1 MKKIGYIMLVL
12 LFMFVAG
19 CGNQQEAAPNSEEKT
34 NSNTEET
41 KEKAEKEEA
50 KEVQTLRM
58 ASWSKPIVEQSNL
71 YLAEKKGMFAE
82 AGIDFEYVPG
92 AGGGDAVKNI
102 IAGNADVAFANI
114 EAVLLAAEK
123 GEKLKVI
130 YNVYPHN
137 VFNVVSLK
145 ENEIKSIE
153 DLKGKDVGVYSF
165 TSGTYQNLK
174 VLLYSAGMTEADVN
188 VIETG
193 VLNFG
198 PLMNNQVV
206 ATAATDTGLY
216 DATQKGLGEVN
227 VLEVK
232 NVLNTPSDVFVVTE
246 KMFNEKRDLLVDFL
260 QVYRDSVKY
269 TMEHPEEAAAAAV
282 DTAIDGQNV
291 DRNIE
296 IIKIR
301 NATSINDEMK
311 EKGLGWLDTQ
321 LLLNVEKT
329 YVEMGLLKDKV
340 GVDTMVTNELVEEL
354 K

>member
-1 MKKIGYIMLVL
+1 VNKPFFMLFLIMIVL
-12 LFMFVAG
+12 LMGG
-19 CGNQQEAAPNSEEKT
+19 CGNNESTRVNEKESAT
-34 NSNTEET
+34 ET
-41 KEKAEKEEA
+41 KQQP
-50 KEVQTLRM
+50 QTEQIKM

-71 YLAEKKGMFAE
+71 YLAEEKGWFKD

-102 IAGNADVAFANI
+102 IAKNADIAFANV
-114 EAVLLAAEK
+114 EAVLLAVEK
-123 GEKLKVI
+123 GAKLKVI
-130 YNVYPHN
+130 YNIYPQN

-145 ENEIKSIE
+145 GSGIE
-153 DLKGKDVGVYSF
+153 TVGGLKGKDIGVYSF

-174 VLLYSAGMTEADVN
+174 VLLSSAGMTEEDVN

-216 DATQKGLGEVN
+216 DAKQKGLGEVH
-227 VLEVK
+227 VFEVK
-232 NVLNTPSDVFVVTE
+232 DILNTPSDVFVVTE
-246 KMFNEKRDLLVDFL
+246 ETFNEKREALQKFL

-269 TMEHPEEAAAAAV
+269 MMEHPEEAAKAAV
-282 DTAIDGQNV
+282 DTAIDGQNEE
-291 DRNIE
+291 RNVE

-301 NATSINDEMK
+301 NATSINEEMK
-311 EKGLGWLDTQ
+311 EKGLGWLNVDI
-321 LLLNVEKT
+321 LNEVEKT
-329 YVEMGLLKDKV
+329 YVDMGLLEGSV
-340 GVDTMVTNELVEEL
+340 GIEDMVTNELVEEL